1 MELMNDVAKFKDS
14 SDQGAAVMQEALEA
28 ATLLLAPIT
37 PHICHKL
44 WSDLGHDEAVIHA
57 NWPSFDESALTVS
70 SQQIVMQVNGKVR
83 AKLEVPADTDKE
95 TIEKLALENEN
106 VQRFINDLTVRKII
120 VIPGKLVN
128 IVAN

>member
-1 MELMNDVAKFKDS
+1 MNDVAKFKAT

-28 ATLLLAPIT
+28 VTLMLAPIA

-44 WSDLGHDEAVIHA
+44 WNDLGHQDAVIHA
-57 NWPSFDESALTVS
+57 NWPTFDESALTVS
-70 SQQIVMQVNGKVR
+70 SQQVVIQVNGKLR
-83 AKLEVPADTDKE
+83 AKLEVPADISKADL
-95 TIEKLALENEN
+95 EKLALENDN
-106 VQRFINDLTVRKII
+106 VQKFLADVTIRKVI